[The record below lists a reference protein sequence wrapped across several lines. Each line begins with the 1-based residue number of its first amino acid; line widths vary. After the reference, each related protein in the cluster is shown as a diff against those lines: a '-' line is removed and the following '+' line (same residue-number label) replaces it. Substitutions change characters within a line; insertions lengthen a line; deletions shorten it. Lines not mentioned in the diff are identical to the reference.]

1 MSTVPPEA
9 ATKPAARPPGAVTP
23 GVSRLLV
30 FFIIALALMMMSINT
45 TIVATALDALRRGLD
60 TSINWAGWTITA
72 YSVGFVL
79 MLPVSGKLS
88 ERYGHYAVFL
98 GSVVAFTVASLL
110 CGFAQNISQLIAL
123 RALQAMGGAGFTPAA
138 TGIIV
143 NHFGDQRDRYVSLF
157 GSIFPVGAMIGPI
170 FGGLFVEYWT
180 WRGIFIVNVP
190 IGLLVIALT
199 LRFVPRGTQAPPR
212 REAMDV
218 PGMLLL
224 GSGLLCGMLTA
235 SYLGETDV
243 HSWTPLLL
251 LPLLAC
257 VATLWGF
264 VYHIRHTRSPF
275 IQPRLLLGP
284 GFGTVNLVNLLFG
297 GMTNGAIALAP
308 LYATSRYG
316 LGALDSGTL
325 LIAQGLAAVALSV
338 TVTFALRRTGY
349 RLPIYVGGSIIIT
362 GLVLLAVP
370 PMAGISPYLWLAC
383 TTFLIGTGTG
393 AINPA
398 CRNAGLQ
405 LAPRRASSIAAIRSM
420 FMATGG
426 VITISVATAILA
438 PARDPGGTQAWIYI
452 GLAVIL
458 LVATPMIR
466 RVPEHHGAW

>member
-1 MSTVPPEA
+1 MNTTRNDLAHTSD
-9 ATKPAARPPGAVTP
+9 ATLSRP
-23 GVSRLLV
+23 LV

-45 TIVATALDALRRGLD
+45 TIVATALDALTRGLD

-110 CGFAQNISQLIAL
+110 CGFAQNIGQLIAL
-123 RALQAMGGAGFTPAA
+123 RAIQAIGGAGFTPAA

-143 NHFGDQRDRYVSLF
+143 DHFGDERDRYVSLF

-180 WRGIFIVNVP
+180 WRGIFFVNVP
-190 IGLLVIALT
+190 IGLLVAVLT
-199 LRFVPRGTQAPPR
+199 LRYVPRGQLARAR
-212 REAMDV
+212 REAMDIV
-218 PGMLLL
+218 GMLLL
-224 GSGLLCGMLTA
+224 GTGLLGGMLTA

-243 HSWTPLLL
+243 HSWTLLLL
-251 LPLLAC
+251 LPL
-257 VATLWGF
+257 VASVAALWGF
-264 VYHIRHTRSPF
+264 VHHIHRTRSPF
-275 IQPRLLLGP
+275 IRPRLLLGP
-284 GFGTVNLVNLLFG
+284 GFGAVNLVNLLFG
-297 GMTNGAIALAP
+297 GMTNGAIALVP

-325 LIAQGLAAVALSV
+325 LIAQGVAAVTLSV
-338 TVTFALRRTGY
+338 AVTFALRRIGY
-349 RLPIYVGGSIIIT
+349 RPPIYVGGTIIIA

-370 PMAGISPYLWLAC
+370 PMAGISPYVWLAC
-383 TTFLIGTGTG
+383 TTFLIGAGTG

-426 VITISVATAILA
+426 IVTISLATAILA
-438 PARDPGGTQAWIYI
+438 PASDPGGTQAWIYI

-458 LVATPMIR
+458 MVTLPTIR